1 MSRTDDQPADLHP
14 DIAAALAAIPGG
26 VVVDAR
32 HAVWPELDMSVD
44 VPADDDKAVGS
55 CATGNVC
62 AFSGTGLSGTRVSW
76 STCGTYAPGIT
87 VRSIANAR
95 SAGYA
100 QARTS
105 AGAVL
110 ATAIAGS
117 SANVSGSVADVRCV
131 S

>member
-1 MSRTDDQPADLHP
+1 MSRTDDPSAELHP
-14 DIAAALAAIPGG
+14 DVAAALAEVPGG
-26 VVVDAR
+26 VVIDAR
-32 HAVWPELDMSVD
+32 HAVWPELGMSID
-44 VPADDDKAVGS
+44 VPAEDDKAVGS

-62 AFSGTGLSGTRVSW
+62 AFSGSGLSGTRVSW

-100 QARTS
+100 QARS
-105 AGAVL
+105 SSGSVL

-117 SANVSGSVADVRCV
+117 SANVSGAVADVRCV

>member
-1 MSRTDDQPADLHP
+1 MTDTADLHP
-14 DIAAALAAIPGG
+14 DIAAALAEIPGG
-26 VVVDAR
+26 EAIDAR
-32 HAVWPELDMSVD
+32 HARWPELGMTMDA
-44 VPADDDKAVGS
+44 PEEHERAVGS

-76 STCGTYAPGIT
+76 SSCGTYAPGIT

-95 SAGYA
+95 SAGYL

-105 AGAVL
+105 SGSVL

-117 SANVSGSVADVRCV
+117 WANVSGVTADVRCV

>member
-1 MSRTDDQPADLHP
+1 MNEKAHLHP
-14 DIAAALAAIPGG
+14 DIAAALDEIPGG
-26 VVVDAR
+26 VVIDSH
-32 HAVWPELDMSVD
+32 HAHWPDLGMSID
-44 VPADDDKAVGS
+44 VPDEHDRAVGS

-62 AFSGTGLSGTRVSW
+62 AYSGSGLSGTRVSW

-100 QARTS
+100 QARS
-105 AGAVL
+105 SSGSVL

-117 SANVSGSVADVRCV
+117 SANVSGAVADVRCV
-131 S
+131 P

>member
-1 MSRTDDQPADLHP
+1 MSPIDDQPADLHP
-14 DIAAALAAIPGG
+14 DIAAALAEVPGG
-26 VVVDAR
+26 VVVDAH
-32 HAVWPELDMSVD
+32 HAVWPELGMSVD
-44 VPADDDKAVGS
+44 APSEDDRAVGS

-95 SAGYA
+95 SAGYV

-105 AGAVL
+105 SGSVL

-117 SANVSGSVADVRCV
+117 SANVSGAVADVRCV

>member
-1 MSRTDDQPADLHP
+1 MTAPDDLHP
-14 DIAAALAAIPGG
+14 DIAAALKEVPGG
-26 VVVDAR
+26 VVIDST
-32 HAVWPELDMSVD
+32 HAEWPELGMSID
-44 VPADDDKAVGS
+44 VPTAEERAVGS

-62 AFSGTGLSGTRVSW
+62 AFNGTSLSGTRVSW

-100 QARTS
+100 QARS
-105 AGAVL
+105 SSGSVL

-117 SANVSGSVADVRCV
+117 WANVSGTVADVRCV
-131 S
+131 P